1 MEVKNTE
8 VRYDWGCLSVC
19 NRLGSE
25 PQILIAKVQQ
35 GDLATVHEESQ
46 LLMEH
51 DGEDIVPLDHA
62 VCDSGT
68 HLTALAD
75 ALPQEL
81 VRDGVAPEVRMHT
94 HVLYP
99 EEVLLITDVVEHLCK
114 DESDDLVILDCH
126 ETQSAVQVSLEVLP
140 AAGAETIVFPTSF
153 LRFSQAFYFAF
164 AFFGITASL
173 FFSQPL

>member
-8 VRYDWGCLSVC
+8 FRYDWGCLSVC

-51 DGEDIVPLDHA
+51 DGGDIVPLDHA
-62 VCDSGT
+62 VCDGGT

-75 ALPQEL
+75 AQIG
-81 VRDGVAPEVRMHT
+81 R
-94 HVLYP
+94 
-99 EEVLLITDVVEHLCK
+99 
-114 DESDDLVILDCH
+114 
-126 ETQSAVQVSLEVLP
+126 
-140 AAGAETIVFPTSF
+140 
-153 LRFSQAFYFAF
+153 
-164 AFFGITASL
+164 ASCRERV
-173 FFSQPL
+173 